1 MGFIQGD
8 TNNIILDGVL
18 TDLGRQFIAKND
30 GSFSI
35 IKFAASDD
43 EVDYTIIKEFGRT
56 FGQEKIEKN
65 TPVFEGCTNQNLA
78 QKYRLLSVSNPNLI
92 RLPYL
97 QLQGEGVGV
106 AGNSVSIGN
115 TTIKRRTITL
125 FQEIREGNVIDVEL
139 RDNAFMVTMDNRFIQ
154 LLNATPDTIDR
165 DQKATYI
172 LTRETGETSLGGSR
186 VSLQLATKAILDS
199 QFTVFG
205 SRADKSIIN
214 TYVRVSGVN
223 SGATKEFEVQVTKS
237 L

>member
-35 IKFAASDD
+35 VKFACSDD
-43 EVDYTIIKEFGRT
+43 EVDYSIIQQFGRT

-65 TPVFEGCTNQNLA
+65 TPVFEALTNQNLA
-78 QKYRLLSVSNPNLI
+78 QKYRLLSISNPNII
-92 RLPYL
+92 RLPFL
-97 QLQGEGVGV
+97 QLQGEGVGLD
-106 AGNSVSIGN
+106 GKSLSIGN
-115 TTIKRRTITL
+115 ATIKRRTVTV
-125 FQEIREGNVIDVEL
+125 FQEIREGNIIDVEL
-139 RDNAFMVTMDNRFIQ
+139 RDNAFIVTMDNRFIQ
-154 LLNATPDTIDR
+154 LLNSTPDTIDK
-165 DQKATYI
+165 DQKATYL

-186 VSLQLATKAILDS
+186 VSLSIATKAILDS
-199 QFTVFG
+199 QFTIFG
-205 SRADKSIIN
+205 SRADKNKIN

-223 SGATKEFEVQVTKS
+223 SGATLEFEVQVTKS

>member
-18 TDLGRQFIAKND
+18 TDLGRQYISKND

-35 IKFAASDD
+35 VKFACSDD
-43 EVDYTIIKEFGRT
+43 EVDYTVIQQFGRT

-65 TPVFEGCTNQNLA
+65 TPVFEGLTNQNLA

-97 QLQGEGVGV
+97 QLQGEGVGLD
-106 AGNSVSIGN
+106 GKSVSIGN
-115 TTIKRRTITL
+115 TTIKRRIITA
-125 FQEIREGNVIDVEL
+125 FQEIREGNTIDVEL
-139 RDNAFMVTMDNRFIQ
+139 RDNAFIVTMDNRFIQ
-154 LLNATPDTIDR
+154 LLNSTPDTIDK
-165 DQKATYI
+165 DQKATYL

-186 VSLQLATKAILDS
+186 VSLSLATKAILDS

-205 SRADKSIIN
+205 SRADKNKIN

-223 SGATKEFEVQVTKS
+223 SGATLEFEVQITKS